1 MTTNGRRRG
10 RPNKYLTIEKFE
22 EFKNKLFNNDLFHMK
37 VELRVQSII
46 TGVTLALVV
55 TLLVAF
61 YVG

>member
-1 MTTNGRRRG
+1 MTGNHNSGRR
-10 RPNKYLTIEKFE
+10 PKYLTIEKFE